1 MIQTR
6 ERTTRES
13 VQPTPMLTRRR
24 RSRVGFR
31 VPWWYVLPALSLY
44 LFVETIPSLKGALYS
59 FTDWDGFSADFAF
72 IGFENY
78 QDVFTSGS
86 ALHGLTNTVGLALG
100 VTLFQNICGLA
111 LAVAIDTKIRSRH
124 VLTIIFFTPVVLT
137 PLVSGYVWGYLL
149 SPDGTVNSLLAGLG
163 LADLQKIWLGDPNT
177 ALICIGVAIVWQFS
191 GYSMVIYLAGLRAV
205 PNELKEAAQLDGAG
219 PWRRFWAVTFPLING
234 ALVINFV
241 LTLIGTLGQFDQ
253 VMAMTGGGPGGAT
266 ETISTVIYKEGMVQG
281 RYAYAVA
288 LAVLMAILVA
298 VLAFVQYRLINRQ
311 VTR

>member
-1 MIQTR
+1 M
-6 ERTTRES
+6 
-13 VQPTPMLTRRR
+13 RRR
-24 RSRVGFR
+24 HRIGLR

-44 LFVETIPSLKGALYS
+44 LFVETVPSMKGALYS
-59 FTDWDGFSADFAF
+59 FTDWDGFSSEFSF
-72 IGFENY
+72 IGLKNY
-78 QDVFTSGS
+78 VDVFSNGS
-86 ALHGLTNTVGLALG
+86 ALGGLINTVVLAVG
-100 VTLFQNICGLA
+100 VTLVQNICGLG
-111 LAVAIDTKIRSRH
+111 LAVAIDSKIKSRH
-124 VLTIIFFTPVVLT
+124 VLTVVFFTPVVLT

-149 SPDGTVNSLLAGLG
+149 SPNGTVNSLLESIGLG
-163 LADLQKIWLGDPNT
+163 WMQRTWLGDPDT
-177 ALICIGVAIVWQFS
+177 ALFCIGIAIVWQFS

-205 PNELKEAAQLDGAG
+205 PAELKEAAQLDGAG
-219 PWRRFWAVTFPLING
+219 AWRRFWAVTFPLING

-288 LAVLMAILVA
+288 LAVLMALLVA
-298 VLAFVQYRLINRQ
+298 VLAFVQYRLLNRQ